1 MRPEEPVIQELALAA
16 NGIRFHALA
25 AGPHDGPLVL
35 LLHGFPE
42 LARSWRHQLP
52 ALASA
57 GYRAVA
63 PDMRGYGETE
73 LHGPYDVA
81 TLVRDVTGLIEALGR
96 ERAVVVG
103 HDWGGAVAWATAVRA
118 PALVERLVAINCP
131 PASALAHAM
140 RHSREQRKKSRYIF
154 FFQLPWLPERR
165 MAADGAAVVARALV
179 GGSHRKDAWPEEEL
193 EAYRAAF
200 ARPGRAKAAIDWYR
214 AAFRPSLRRRRPKGS
229 TRRRVSAPT
238 LVLWGARD
246 RFLGRELV
254 SPDALR
260 PVLADGNLPEVVF
273 IEDAGHFVQN
283 EAPERVNE
291 ELLRWLG
298 PASR

>member
-1 MRPEEPVIQELALAA
+1 MRPYEPAIEDLDLVA

-25 AGPHDGPLVL
+25 SGPEDGSLVV

-52 ALASA
+52 ALGAA

-63 PDMRGYGETE
+63 PDMRGYGDTD
-73 LHGPYDVA
+73 LQGPYDVG
-81 TLVRDVTGLIEALGR
+81 TLVRDVTGLVEGLGR
-96 ERAVVVG
+96 ERTVVVG
-103 HDWGGAVAWATAVRA
+103 HDWGGAVAWAVAARH
-118 PALVERLVAINCP
+118 PELVEGLVAINCP

-140 RHSREQRKKSRYIF
+140 RHSRGQLRKSWYIL

-179 GGSHRKDAWPEEEL
+179 GGSHRRDAWPREEL
-193 EAYRAAF
+193 DAYRAAF

-214 AAFRPSLRRRRPKGS
+214 ASFRQIVRPPRSRSPS
-229 TRRRVSAPT
+229 RRVAAPT
-238 LVLWGARD
+238 LVLWGVED

-254 SPDALR
+254 APDVLR
-260 PVLADGNLPEVVF
+260 RVLTEGNVPEVVF

-283 EAPERVNE
+283 EMPDRVNE
-291 ELLRWLG
+291 ELLRWL
-298 PASR
+298 ARR

>member
-1 MRPEEPVIQELALAA
+1 MRPAGPVIEELELAA

-25 AGPHDGPLVL
+25 AGPPDGPLVL
-35 LLHGFPE
+35 CLHGFPE
-42 LARSWRHQLP
+42 LARSWRHQLA
-52 ALASA
+52 ALGAA

-73 LHGPYDVA
+73 LRGPYDVG
-81 TLVRDVTGLIEALGR
+81 TLVRDVTGVIEALGR

-103 HDWGGAVAWATAVRA
+103 HDWGGAVAWATAARA
-118 PALVERLVAINCP
+118 PDVVERLVAMNCP
-131 PASALAHAM
+131 PASALSHAM
-140 RHSREQRKKSRYIF
+140 RHSREQRRKSRYIF
-154 FFQLPWLPERR
+154 LFQVPWLPERR

-179 GGSHRKDAWPEEEL
+179 GGSHRKGAWPPEEL

-214 AAFRPSLRRRRPKGS
+214 AAFRRSLRRRRPQGI
-229 TRRRVSAPT
+229 RPRVSAPT
-238 LVLWGARD
+238 LILWGVED

-260 PVLADGNLPEVVF
+260 GVLADGNVPEVVF

-283 EAPERVNE
+283 EAPDRVNE

-298 PASR
+298 PPSR